1 MPARIRR
8 DLVDSNE
15 VGIYHCWSRCVRR
28 LKFDGGDCGP
38 LTENPERRLWF
49 SQRLEALAS
58 VFAIEVHEYGVL
70 DHTVNSLL
78 TIRPDIAAGWSDEE
92 VVRRWTRL
100 SRKKLDLVVG
110 ELPEQEFKEL
120 VDNPHYV
127 DDKRKRLSDLSWF
140 MIMLKEPISLAAN
153 QEDGAS
159 GHAFAER
166 FGCARLHSQEE
177 ILQVAAE
184 IHAQSMSSGLAEP
197 SELVGLSSYCDRW
210 EDGQVCLGR
219 EAFDVESGVEQA
231 AVGIEKLDE
240 PDGEISAESRQTSCE
255 VARERDVR
263 TCLPKRPSCGRES
276 ECPEKVWRPKA
287 GWMTPWGASGD
298 GYDGVAAKRRL
309 SNESHLAI
317 DRELFGGLLKRCC
330 QRVKNVVG
338 GRVSVPAELPEE
350 LRRLDFNESRWADA
364 YSRTAGRFD
373 RLARKAEG
381 MRNDFLR
388 VWNGGRV
395 AAGDECF
402 AVKGQLTTDH
412 ADDTDKDRGGG
423 RWSSAQ

>member
-8 DLVDSNE
+8 DLVDPNE

-38 LTENPERRLWF
+38 LTENPERRYWF

-177 ILQVAAE
+177 ILQVVTE
-184 IHAQSMSSGLAEP
+184 IHAQSVSSGLAEP

-210 EDGQVCLGR
+210 EDGQVCMGKNLVER
-219 EAFDVESGVEQA
+219 ESDAVQE
-231 AVGIEKLDE
+231 AVGIELPDELD
-240 PDGEISAESRQTSCE
+240 GKTSAEPRQTSCA
-255 VARERDVR
+255 VACEHDAR
-263 TCLPKRPSCGRES
+263 TCLPKRSSCGRQS
-276 ECPEKVWRPKA
+276 KCPEKVRRPKA

-317 DRELFGGLLKRCC
+317 DRELFDGVLKRCC

-338 GRVSVPAELPEE
+338 VRVSVPAELPEE
-350 LRRLDFNESRWADA
+350 LRRLDFDESRWADA
-364 YSRTAGRFD
+364 YPRTARRFD

-395 AAGDECF
+395 ATDDERV
-402 AVKGQLTTDH
+402 AVRCRLTKDQ
-412 ADDTDKDRGGG
+412 ADDAGKDRGGG
-423 RWSSAQ
+423 CWASTQ